1 MVKDTEYKA
10 KYNIYNNTTHIIILY
25 RGSRVFSLEFYGQL
39 HGAAV
44 DEYANEAIQLLKEK
58 GVIKTNAKKKA
69 DRRL

>member
-1 MVKDTEYKA
+1 MNEITYKA
-10 KYNIYNNTTHIIILY
+10 RYNVERDTTQIIILY
-25 RGSRVFSLEFYGQL
+25 KGSRVFSLEFYGQL

-44 DEYANEAIQLLKEK
+44 EEYANEAIQLLKEK

>member
-1 MVKDTEYKA
+1 MNEITYKA
-10 KYNIYNNTTHIIILY
+10 RYNIERDTTQIIILHN
-25 RGSRVFSLEFYGQL
+25 GSRVFSLEFYGQL